1 MKYNNS
7 DLEYLKKYIKEN
19 KLDDNYYNNCIKK
32 LEQGI
37 PIQYIIGNVDFYGN
51 IIKVNKSVLIPR
63 FETELLIDKTIK
75 KIKTIFNNQEVDII
89 DLGTGSGCI
98 AITLKKE
105 VASNVDALDISSD
118 AIKLA
123 EENAKDNNVEIN
135 FINKDMTIY
144 KEKKYDVI
152 ISNPPYIKYDE
163 EIMDIVKN
171 NEPHL
176 ALYADEDGLYFYKR
190 IIDNIPFITKEKYLI
205 CFEIGYTQA
214 ESIMDYAKKKLN
226 NVNISIEKDYSNKDR
241 FIFIT
246 KESEK

>member
-1 MKYNNS
+1 MKYNSS

-19 KLDDNYYNNCIKK
+19 NLDDNYLEDCLKK
-32 LEQGI
+32 LEQGQ

-63 FETELLIDKTIK
+63 FETELLVDKTIK
-75 KIKTIFNNQEVDII
+75 KIKKIFPNQKIDIL

-105 VASNVDALDISSD
+105 INSNIDALDISID
-118 AIKLA
+118 AINTAKQ
-123 EENAKDNNVEIN
+123 NAKNNNVEIN
-135 FINKDMTIY
+135 FIHQDMSTY

-176 ALYADEDGLYFYKR
+176 ALYAEDEGLFFYKK
-190 IIDNIPFITKEKYLI
+190 IIDNIPYITKNKYLI
-205 CFEIGYTQA
+205 GFEIGYTQVK
-214 ESIMDYAKKKLN
+214 SIIDYAKQNLD
-226 NVNISIEKDYSNKDR
+226 NIEITTEKDYSDKDR

-246 KESEK
+246 KN

>member
-1 MKYNNS
+1 MKYNSS

-19 KLDDNYYNNCIKK
+19 NLDDNYLEDCLKK
-32 LEQGI
+32 LEQGH

-63 FETELLIDKTIK
+63 FETELLVDLTIK
-75 KIKTIFNNQEVDII
+75 KIKKIFPNQKIDIL

-105 VASNVDALDISSD
+105 INSYVDALDISID
-118 AIKLA
+118 AINTAKL
-123 EENAKDNNVEIN
+123 NATYNDVEIN
-135 FINKDMTIY
+135 FIHQDMSTY

-176 ALYADEDGLYFYKR
+176 ALYAKDEGLYFYKK
-190 IIDNIPFITKEKYLI
+190 IIDNIPYITQDKYLI
-205 CFEIGYTQA
+205 GFEIGYTQA
-214 ESIMDYAKKKLN
+214 KSIIEYASQKLN
-226 NVNISIEKDYSNKDR
+226 NIEITVEKDYSDKDR

-246 KESEK
+246 KK